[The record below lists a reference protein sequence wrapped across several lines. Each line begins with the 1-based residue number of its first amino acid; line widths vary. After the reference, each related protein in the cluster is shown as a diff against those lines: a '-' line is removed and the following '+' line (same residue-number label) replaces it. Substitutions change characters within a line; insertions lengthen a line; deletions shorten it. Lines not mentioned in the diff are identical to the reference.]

1 MPRTTEDAPHR
12 EPATRMVRV
21 IPRHHAMLQT
31 IAAAEGRSYTEVL
44 IRALDEWQR
53 IRSATSHLE
62 EWLRTQQA
70 EAESIL
76 HAMRSGPQ

>member
-1 MPRTTEDAPHR
+1 MPRATEDAPHR
-12 EPATRMVRV
+12 EPATRMARL

-53 IRSATSHLE
+53 IRGATRHLE

-76 HAMRSGPQ
+76 DAMRSDSQ

>member
-1 MPRTTEDAPHR
+1 MPRATEDAPHR

-53 IRSATSHLE
+53 IRGATRHLE
-62 EWLRTQQA
+62 EWLRTQQT
-70 EAESIL
+70 EAETIL
-76 HAMRSGPQ
+76 SKLRSDSE

>member
-1 MPRTTEDAPHR
+1 MPRATKDAPHR

-44 IRALDEWQR
+44 IRTLDEWQR
-53 IRSATSHLE
+53 IRGAAQHLE
-62 EWLRTQQA
+62 ELLRAQQA
-70 EAESIL
+70 EAETIL
-76 HAMRSGPQ
+76 SKMRSDSQ